1 MGQGFRPV
9 ARLLPGMFGILNG
22 PVVMG
27 TPGGSPAAP
36 LKTGNAKTGNAKT
49 GNARHATEPGHAG
62 QKPGGRAEALP
73 HKAGPAFSW
82 PHMAFVAAC
91 MFFVL
96 PASAQTIQRAEAL
109 WKAQDYL
116 GAAAEFDALIKA
128 HPENAAYRA
137 RYGVLFLERYHP
149 EDASKLFQEALERD
163 PKNITALFGMAQ
175 VLADSYSGKA
185 KEAADKA
192 LEIDPKLYQAHE
204 LKARIALEDDNHKD
218 AVAEAEAALAINPK
232 ALDAMAILASIDL
245 LADKQSPWVAKIAA
259 IPDSGKGF
267 ETIAHFFV
275 INRRYEDGIVYYGK
289 AIAATPDLWTAHSQ
303 LGVNLMRLGRSDEAF
318 KELELVF
325 NKDHGGDNYTVNS
338 LRLLDTYKDYVTYTT
353 PTTILK
359 LNKKEA
365 EALHPYIED
374 QMKFNIALFEKKYQ
388 YKLKAPVQVEVY
400 PNHEDFAVRTLG
412 MPGLGALGVTFDDVV
427 AMDSPSG
434 RPPGEF
440 HWASTLRHEMSHVYI
455 LKLTNDRVPRWFT
468 EGLAVHEETA
478 TTADWGDRITPEI
491 ITAIRDKKLLPVAQI
506 DRGFV
511 HPEFPAQVIV
521 SYFEAGKMCDYIAEH
536 FGEGKLLDMAHEFT
550 LNKATVDVIRDQ
562 LRMEPE
568 AFDKEFLAS
577 VEKETSRTVKNFDE
591 WTKGLGDLN
600 KLARTPDA
608 KQEDILAKARA
619 LEFFY
624 PEYVESGNAYM
635 IAAKACL
642 MMEDKP
648 CAIEEYTKYS
658 KESGRDAASIKAY
671 AKLLDDAGKTNEA
684 EAALERLNFVN
695 PLDQDLHEKLGALY
709 MKSGNAPMAVREF
722 SALVALKPL
731 DVAGSHYN
739 LARAYNAEG
748 RKDKAREEALTSLEA
763 APDYRPAQKLLLEVS
778 RGEGTPN

>member
-1 MGQGFRPV
+1 MKKYCAAGAF
-9 ARLLPGMFGILNG
+9 ACALLS
-22 PVVMG
+22 
-27 TPGGSPAAP
+27 GS
-36 LKTGNAKTGNAKT
+36 L
-49 GNARHATEPGHAG
+49 
-62 QKPGGRAEALP
+62 Q
-73 HKAGPAFSW
+73 
-82 PHMAFVAAC
+82 
-91 MFFVL
+91 
-96 PASAQTIQRAEAL
+96 AQTIQRAEAL
-109 WKAQDYL
+109 WKAHDYI
-116 GAAAEFDALIKA
+116 GAVSEFDALVKA
-128 HPENAAYRA
+128 HPENAEYRA
-137 RYGVLFLERYHP
+137 REGVLFLERYHP

-163 PKNITALFGMAQ
+163 PKNITALLGMAR

-232 ALDAMAILASIDL
+232 ALDAMGILASIDL

-275 INRRYEDGIVYYGK
+275 INRRYEDGIIYYGK

-303 LGVNLMRLGRSDEAF
+303 LGVNLMRLGRSDDAF
-318 KELELVF
+318 KELELAF
-325 NKDHGGDNYTVNS
+325 NNDHGGDASTVNS
-338 LRLLDTYKDYVTYTT
+338 LRLLDTYKDYVTFTT

-412 MPGLGALGVTFDDVV
+412 LPGLGALGVTFDDVV

-491 ITAIRDKKLLPVAQI
+491 ITAIRDKKLLPVAEI

-550 LNKATVDVIRDQ
+550 QNKATVDVIRDQ
-562 LRMEPE
+562 LKMEPE
-568 AFDKEFLAS
+568 AFDKDFLAS
-577 VEKETSRTVKNFDE
+577 VEKETSRTVKNFEE

-624 PEYVESGNAYM
+624 PEYVEAGNPYM

-658 KESGRDAASIKAY
+658 KQSGRDAASIKAY
-671 AKLLDDAGKTNEA
+671 AKLLDDAGKTKEA

-695 PLDQDLHEKLGALY
+695 PMDQDLHEKLGALY
-709 MKSGNAPMAVREF
+709 MKSGNAPMAVREY
-722 SALVALKPL
+722 SAVVALKPL

-739 LARAYNAEG
+739 LAKAYNAEG